1 MRNFAYFILS
11 TILILVCADLATA
24 QRRIVDSELKDRMR
38 DKQRAY
44 EDPANNPFKIDNSP
58 PLKKP
63 ETAVPPGSPL
73 RAIVELQVVGIMDGD
88 TLVISNTANQHLRIR
103 IQGIDAPEAGQSYSL
118 TAKEN
123 LAQLLKDK
131 LVTVEFDPRGK
142 PDGEGRIVAKVYL
155 EGYDV
160 GLEQLK
166 AGLAWYC
173 KEYKKE
179 LSESDR
185 YTYAEAEKT
194 ARGSRLGLWRESSPQ
209 TPWEFRR
216 KQ

>member
-24 QRRIVDSELKDRMR
+24 QRRVVDSELKDRMR

-44 EDPANNPFKIDNSP
+44 EDPANNPFKIDASP
-58 PLKKP
+58 PLKRG
-63 ETAVPPGSPL
+63 VPAQPGSPL
-73 RAIVELQVVGIMDGD
+73 RAIVELQVVGITDGD

-103 IQGIDAPEAGQSYSL
+103 IQGIDAPEVGQSYAL
-118 TAKEN
+118 TAQEN

-142 PDGEGRIVAKVYL
+142 PDREGRIVAKVYL
-155 EGYDV
+155 DGYDV

-194 ARGSRLGLWRESSPQ
+194 ARHSRLGLWRESSPQ

-216 KQ
+216 RQ